1 MLAGR
6 VALLYLLPL
15 SLQELDDARLGPSS
29 AEDWLFFGGY
39 PRLHSASIP
48 PETFF
53 SNYVQTYAERDVR
66 RELGVR
72 KVREFTTFL
81 QLCALRTGQQLN
93 IREWLSVLEA
103 SGIVYLLEPL
113 FSNRSKSLTKAPK
126 LYFLDT
132 GLAAYLMGI
141 RSADELLLSEFRGAL
156 FETAVI
162 AEVLKA
168 GYSLGSKP
176 ELSYWRD
183 AKKREIDLVVR
194 RGLRPAKAIEIK
206 SSATYKSR
214 FFDSSS
220 LRVDST
226 SLR

>member
-93 IREWLSVLEA
+93 ISSLASDCGVAMNTVREWLSVLEA

-168 GYSLGSKP
+168 GYSLGSIPSRRRSSGRRNRQRMAGGRKR
-176 ELSYWRD
+176 WR
-183 AKKREIDLVVR
+183 I
-194 RGLRPAKAIEIK
+194 
-206 SSATYKSR
+206 
-214 FFDSSS
+214 F
-220 LRVDST
+220 
-226 SLR
+226 